1 MGVLGEKIGL
11 RGRASLF
18 LEKLYVGNNPKPDPE
33 KPRCGFSAPTK
44 ISTPSHASIPSQSTP
59 P

>member
-18 LEKLYVGNNPKPDPE
+18 LEKLYVGNKNSTTPVNKSVVTIH
-33 KPRCGFSAPTK
+33 FSLFL
-44 ISTPSHASIPSQSTP
+44 P
-59 P
+59 PLRTQL